1 MAIHHKKLVHI
12 KHDALSIG
20 FILFEKFLEGEE
32 EEKMIQ
38 LRVSMMTTECKYC
51 QNILSVN
58 CICNLK

>member
-32 EEKMIQ
+32 EEKIDPI
-38 LRVSMMTTECKYC
+38 K
-51 QNILSVN
+51 SVYDDY
-58 CICNLK
+58 